1 MPAPRTFIGH
11 LPRRIALL
19 AASLIV
25 LLLSLNASSA
35 AVAEPRDDV
44 LTLTPET
51 ALTATNEGVGLT
63 VSGSYELLRRL
74 DAEGVLTG
82 TRAAA
87 PVRMTARVYGPVGRA
102 DVGLSVSRLPDPQ
115 IVGLTPASPTSD
127 ADPAVGSSSG
137 QMSVDVDIPAAA
149 LERPGAYLVTVVLTS
164 GEVVVA
170 KGSRWLGRVSA
181 GGTPLEIAC
190 VWPIVQGVH
199 RDPDGM
205 FFDDGI
211 ADALMQSATTGGEQS
226 WGAGAIA
233 ALSEVREAFP
243 GWHFTLALE
252 PILLTQMAEMSD
264 GYVLTSTNGEREEVV
279 ASDER
284 AQRAAAALVALKAL
298 SVSGGTDVVTAPY
311 AGASAAALASLGWDD
326 GIEQVRLGKQT
337 LQRALSLE
345 GLITGGFSP
354 DIDLSTQSVAVFSRA
369 SLDHV
374 LVDDDLSHDLA
385 EPPTKGAVTARVHD
399 GQGERITLVFVE
411 GELSRTLGVSTDM
424 ELFWA
429 TFAARLAETGA
440 DAVVLMPP
448 AADPVPAVSFLEGL
462 GAALTGS
469 EQMRSVTLEELVRT
483 HAPGSRPVYLDRPSG
498 TSTGYVAA
506 SLTAAAARARAAV
519 EALAHAAGDAVDV
532 VDRARVLLY
541 TAESVWWSRPGVDP
555 RTATMGL
562 RYALD
567 AERIADEELGEVE
580 IVGAKGDRVMG
591 RTGVLALE
599 VENRASYPLSVEVSL
614 QGDGLTVTG
623 PYVRE
628 VELPQGR
635 TQVTVEVT
643 RAPGEHRLQA
653 RLLAGER
660 AIDQWSHS
668 VEFVTVATV
677 LPWAVSAVVVLIVLL
692 AGLLLLRGRG
702 KRAEVRSSG
711 PRT

>member
-35 AVAEPRDDV
+35 AVAEPRADV

-102 DVGLSVSRLPDPQ
+102 DVGLSVSRLPDPH

-243 GWHFTLALE
+243 GWHFTGARTH
-252 PILLTQMAEMSD
+252 LLTQMAEIER

-345 GLITGGFSP
+345 GLITGVSHRYR
-354 DIDLSTQSVAVFSRA
+354 LSTQSVAVFSRA

-374 LVDDDLSHDLA
+374 WSTTTC
-385 EPPTKGAVTARVHD
+385 PTIWPSRDQGSSQARVHD
-399 GQGERITLVFVE
+399 GQG
-411 GELSRTLGVSTDM
+411 S
-424 ELFWA
+424 
-429 TFAARLAETGA
+429 
-440 DAVVLMPP
+440 
-448 AADPVPAVSFLEGL
+448 
-462 GAALTGS
+462 
-469 EQMRSVTLEELVRT
+469 
-483 HAPGSRPVYLDRPSG
+483 
-498 TSTGYVAA
+498 A
-506 SLTAAAARARAAV
+506 SL
-519 EALAHAAGDAVDV
+519 
-532 VDRARVLLY
+532 
-541 TAESVWWSRPGVDP
+541 
-555 RTATMGL
+555 GL
-562 RYALD
+562 R
-567 AERIADEELGEVE
+567 
-580 IVGAKGDRVMG
+580 
-591 RTGVLALE
+591 
-599 VENRASYPLSVEVSL
+599 
-614 QGDGLTVTG
+614 
-623 PYVRE
+623 
-628 VELPQGR
+628 
-635 TQVTVEVT
+635 
-643 RAPGEHRLQA
+643 
-653 RLLAGER
+653 
-660 AIDQWSHS
+660 
-668 VEFVTVATV
+668 
-677 LPWAVSAVVVLIVLL
+677 
-692 AGLLLLRGRG
+692 
-702 KRAEVRSSG
+702 
-711 PRT
+711 